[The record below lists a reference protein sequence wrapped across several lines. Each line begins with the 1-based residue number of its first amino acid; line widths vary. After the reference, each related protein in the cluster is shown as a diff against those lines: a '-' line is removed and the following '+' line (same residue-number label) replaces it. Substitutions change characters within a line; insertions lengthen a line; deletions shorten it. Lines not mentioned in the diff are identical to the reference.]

1 MTQITVNEDF
11 QPNKYLLIS
20 RVDETQSIQTTRV
33 LITDENTNLI
43 RVVNI
48 EQGPQGFKGDKGDRG
63 LPGQDAPTFDV
74 LPVNSGGTNNTTYT
88 SGNIIF
94 YDGDKL
100 ASSSYTVQEILTV
113 TMSLVF
119 WRVLDYKRPTQTI
132 LLHWILYWVKD

>member
-48 EQGPQGFKGDKGDRG
+48 EQGPQGLK
-63 LPGQDAPTFDV
+63 
-74 LPVNSGGTNNTTYT
+74 
-88 SGNIIF
+88 
-94 YDGDKL
+94 
-100 ASSSYTVQEILTV
+100 EIKETEDYLVKTHLHLMYCLLTV
-113 TMSLVF
+113 EERIILHILV
-119 WRVLDYKRPTQTI
+119 VI
-132 LLHWILYWVKD
+132 LSFMMVIS